1 LRGRT
6 LSRVAQ
12 ANSDDDPPNGRVRK
26 VFDNYL
32 RGYDIRPE
40 PSEKSNSPRS
50 ISFELHGAFC
60 GGHGTPSC
68 FKEKRIT
75 AKPFEFKMPR

>member
-1 LRGRT
+1 

-12 ANSDDDPPNGRVRK
+12 TNSDDDPPNGRVRK
-26 VFDNYL
+26 VFDNYV
-32 RGYDIRPE
+32 RSYDIRPE

-68 FKEKRIT
+68 FKKKRIT